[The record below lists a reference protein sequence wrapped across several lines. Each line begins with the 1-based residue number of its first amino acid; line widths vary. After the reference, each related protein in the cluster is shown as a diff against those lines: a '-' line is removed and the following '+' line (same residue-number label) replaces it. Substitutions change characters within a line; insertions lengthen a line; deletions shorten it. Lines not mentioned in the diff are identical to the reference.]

1 MSVSLS
7 AGMRSAVYSMGDI
20 QSQID
25 VSNKRLATGKKINSA
40 IDNARS
46 YFAAQTFNTEAT
58 KLNGLIEG
66 MSQARQTIDKV
77 TKAIDGGIRLLQSAE
92 SLATRAV
99 QSTTDADRQGF
110 QTQVADL
117 LNQAARL
124 FADGNFNGKQMLIN
138 DTQTGANYGKAV
150 GTASNQLGFTVGTGT
165 GQATAAERAVYD
177 GGVLDVQTN
186 TATSGFTSI
195 NLRPIDVR
203 LGAAT
208 TINGAPGGLGL
219 AISSAGNETGFVAAV
234 GSLTPITAGVPVT
247 SPGPPVVTNNAN
259 TWLTGQNATIE
270 RFRTATQAAV
280 VTLQA
285 RSAQIATQASTIDI
299 RIGFSKD
306 TARINNEA
314 ADNLVVADI
323 NEEGANLSALQTK
336 QQLAVQALS
345 LASRADQAI
354 LRLF

>member
-92 SLATRAV
+92 SLATRAS
-99 QSTTDADRQGF
+99 QSTSDADRQGF

-138 DTQTGANYGKAV
+138 DTQAGANYSKAV
-150 GTASNQLGFTVGTGT
+150 GTASNQLGATTGT
-165 GQATAAERAVYD
+165 VASAAELAVYN

-203 LGAAT
+203 LGAPVSVMSGSPPT
-208 TINGAPGGLGL
+208 PTQIGGLGV
-219 AISSAGNETGFVAAV
+219 AISTAGNETGFVATI
-234 GSLTPITAGVPVT
+234 GTLTPIVAGPT
-247 SPGPPVVTNNAN
+247 TTGANNWNVAN
-259 TWLTGQNATIE
+259 QATVE
-270 RFRTATQAAV
+270 RFRQP
-280 VTLQA
+280 L
-285 RSAQIATQASTIDI
+285 RP
-299 RIGFSKD
+299 
-306 TARINNEA
+306 
-314 ADNLVVADI
+314 
-323 NEEGANLSALQTK
+323 
-336 QQLAVQALS
+336 QL
-345 LASRADQAI
+345 
-354 LRLF
+354 